1 MMPCT
6 WRRAHQASAAS
17 IPVAPLHPI
26 SCMPRWP
33 PGTSHSTRPSNGA
46 RARAPRRVGMSNGA
60 VEWDSTLQ
68 RRMGQVLSASRD
80 SDRTPESV
88 GCPRVTISPDCCKTA
103 AMTPTPLHRR
113 GGHCCKTAS
122 MTLPSCRVRMAKAYG
137 WAVGPVPR
145 LQALSFGPYA
155 KSSGFGASRAR
166 PGSMGPGLR
175 PSGRMPD
182 ARRLAL
188 GRPVR
193 EA

>member
-1 MMPCT
+1 M
-6 WRRAHQASAAS
+6 HLASS
-17 IPVAPLHPI
+17 
-26 SCMPRWP
+26 P
-33 PGTSHSTRPSNGA
+33 PGQRCLYPSSTTVPDIMYAAMATWNV
-46 RARAPRRVGMSNGA
+46 PFDTP
-60 VEWDSTLQ
+60 VEWGPSQ
-68 RRMGQVLSASRD
+68 GAPSSGNVEWGRRMGQHASASNGTSTKCQSGWR
-80 SDRTPESV
+80 SDPIKRGMSKSNHQ
-88 GCPRVTISPDCCKTA
+88 PRLLQDRSHDPN
-103 AMTPTPLHRR
+103 PLTQEG